1 MQQIEGLK
9 KAGVAA
15 VFLALA
21 LLFTACGSEEE
32 PSSEPLSSE
41 GVSQAASGEQLPVSF
56 IVENQTG
63 FDIYELQLSA
73 SGYDNWQSNLLPEV
87 LADGESTNID
97 FEPNAPS
104 LLWDLRA
111 VDSGGFSVRYNKLDL
126 LNCTQVSL
134 QISAGVPQAEVT

>member
-1 MQQIEGLK
+1 MCIR
-9 KAGVAA
+9 
-15 VFLALA
+15 
-21 LLFTACGSEEE
+21 
-32 PSSEPLSSE
+32 
-41 GVSQAASGEQLPVSF
+41 
-56 IVENQTG
+56 
-63 FDIYELQLSA
+63 DR
-73 SGYDNWQSNLLPEV
+73 PEV